1 MANRHHRSNTPSNP
15 HSSSMVNLLPEEEFN
30 CQLTTNRIPSME
42 MLQLARVKKTL
53 MDSHL
58 HQPIIL
64 EQEELVQNSGE
75 KKLKI
80 KD

>member
-1 MANRHHRSNTPSNP
+1 MANRHHRSNTLSNP
-15 HSSSMVNLLPEEEFN
+15 HSSSMVNLLPVEEFN
-30 CQLTTNRIPSME
+30 FQLTTNRIPSTE
-42 MLQLARVKKTL
+42 MLLWAMVKKTP

-58 HQPIIL
+58 QQPIIL

-80 KD
+80 QD

>member
-1 MANRHHRSNTPSNP
+1 
-15 HSSSMVNLLPEEEFN
+15 
-30 CQLTTNRIPSME
+30 ME

-80 KD
+80 QD